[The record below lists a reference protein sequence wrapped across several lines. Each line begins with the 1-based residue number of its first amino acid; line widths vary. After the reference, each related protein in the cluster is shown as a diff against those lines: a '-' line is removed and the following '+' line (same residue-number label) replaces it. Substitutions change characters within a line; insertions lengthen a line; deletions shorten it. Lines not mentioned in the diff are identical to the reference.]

1 MRKKKKRRLSFF
13 LALLFILTN
22 VLLIYFDR
30 EDRVEQKSY
39 INDWSEAFTYDL
51 LETLPTDGVFTA
63 TETNP
68 VYFDDTRGA
77 FQEFLIEEG
86 EEVREGDEL
95 YEYEITDYET
105 QQSSL
110 EAEASTLQG
119 EITAIEAYIA
129 EMESY
134 VIPDSNSDNSTN
146 GFFAPDT
153 QEDEEE
159 DSDPNAEAEFLK
171 EQTIAEKEMELAQ
184 KEAMLQMVENQLNE
198 LETEGQTITVESPF
212 NGVVTDINEGLDSPI
227 ITLQATTLQAEGEL
241 DEAERKRVE
250 EGMEVKITIPDQE
263 DLSITGTVSSVQTFP
278 DKISV
283 KETSEYPF
291 EVSIEE
297 DLADILPGYHAA
309 VSIITDRA
317 DGAVTAFA
325 PLLSTEENLF
335 AWVMDESGKL
345 EHRPVETA
353 LEVDGLVEVVKGLES
368 GEMLAH
374 TPHAQFRRGATFFT
388 PIQTNEL
395 RLKDTFT
402 INKDTML
409 SYGLMGLMA
418 R

>member
-1 MRKKKKRRLSFF
+1 M
-13 LALLFILTN
+13 
-22 VLLIYFDR
+22 D
-30 EDRVEQKSY
+30 QKSY

-95 YEYEITDYET
+95 YEYEVTDYET

-110 EAEASTLQG
+110 EGEVSTLQG
-119 EITAIEAYIA
+119 EITAIKAYLA
-129 EMESY
+129 DMESY
-134 VIPDSNSDNSTN
+134 VIPDSNSDSSTDS
-146 GFFAPDT
+146 FFAPDT
-153 QEDEEE
+153 QEEEE
-159 DSDPNAEAEFLK
+159 EENGDSNAEAEFLK

-184 KEAMLQMVENQLNE
+184 KEAMLQMVENQLSE
-198 LETEGQTITVESPF
+198 LESEGQTITVESPF
-212 NGVVTDINEGLDSPI
+212 DGMVTDIDEGLDSPI
-227 ITLQATTLQAEGEL
+227 ITLQATTLQVEGEL

-250 EGMEVKITIPDQE
+250 EGTEVTITIPEQE
-263 DLSITGTVSSVQTFP
+263 DLSIEGTISSVQTFP
-278 DKISV
+278 KKISV
-283 KETSEYPF
+283 NESSAYPF

-297 DLADILPGYHAA
+297 DLAEILPGYHAA

-335 AWVMDESGKL
+335 AWVMDDSGKL
-345 EHRPVETA
+345 EHRPIETG
-353 LEVDGLVEVVKGLES
+353 LEVDGLIEVVQGLES

-388 PIQTNEL
+388 PIQKEEL